1 MCVCVSG
8 VCADMPLSHIRPNGL
23 CNMCLMRQLP
33 RHLQAYIRPKAKGK
47 ELLMV
52 TRVTVFVF
60 GIVTGLVCILFN
72 AVRFLQCTLAC
83 LLTKATA
90 RPGQSALIITIAFA
104 CKMVDA

>member
-60 GIVTGLVCILFN
+60 GIVTGPGLHP
-72 AVRFLQCTLAC
+72 LQCGAISSMHSC
-83 LLTKATA
+83 LPA
-90 RPGQSALIITIAFA
+90 
-104 CKMVDA
+104 D